1 MKVLVIGKGG
11 REHTLVWKFAQ
22 SNKVK
27 KVYAAP
33 GNDGMKELADLVPI
47 NETDVDKLAAFAAN
61 EKIDIT
67 FVGPEQPLSLGIV
80 NKFQEAGLKIFGPT
94 KEASLIEGSKSFA
107 KNIMEKYNVPTATS
121 KIFTDYDQAVAYI
134 DEVGAPIV
142 IKADGLAAGKGV
154 TVALELGEAKH
165 ALQEMMVHDK
175 FGESGAKVV
184 AEEFLVGE
192 EFSLMAFV
200 NGEKVY
206 PMEISQ
212 DHKRA
217 YDGDNGPNTGGMGAY
232 SPVPQIKKKVV
243 EQAVETILKPVAA
256 GLVKEGTPFT
266 GILYAG
272 LINTVEGPKVIE
284 FNARFGDP
292 ETQVILPRLENDLVD
307 VVMDVLEQKEVALSW
322 SDEAMVGVVLASSGY
337 PEQYDKGN
345 PIDGLE
351 LISPEAL
358 VFHAGTRQRDGQFV
372 NDGGRI
378 LLVAYTGKTIAEAK
392 GLVYKEI
399 GKIACE
405 GSFYRYDI
413 ADKAIELASS

>member
-22 SNKVK
+22 SKKVT

-33 GNDGMKELADLVPI
+33 GNDGMKEFAELVPI
-47 NETDVDKLAAFAAN
+47 NETAIDELAAFASK
-61 EKIDIT
+61 EKIDLT
-67 FVGPEQPLSLGIV
+67 FVGPEQPLALGVV
-80 NKFQEAGLKIFGPT
+80 NKFQAAGLKIFGPT
-94 KEASLIEGSKSFA
+94 KEAALIEGSKSFA
-107 KNIMEKYNVPTATS
+107 KNLMEKYQVPTAAS
-121 KIFTDYDQAVAYI
+121 KIFTDYDQAVAFI

-154 TVALELGEAKH
+154 IVATTVQEAKH
-165 ALQEMMVHDK
+165 GLQEMMIHDK

-184 AEEFLVGE
+184 IEEFLEGE

-200 NGEKVY
+200 NGDNVY

-232 SPVPQIKKKVV
+232 SPVPQIKSVVV
-243 EQAVETILKPVAA
+243 EQAIETILKPIAA
-256 GLVKEGTPFT
+256 GMVKEGTPFT

-272 LINTVEGPKVIE
+272 LINTVVGPKVIE

-292 ETQVILPRLENDLVD
+292 ETQVILPRLENDLAE
-307 VVMDVLEQKEVALSW
+307 VVLDVLEKRQVELNW
-322 SDEAMVGVVLASSGY
+322 SDQAVVGVVLASGGY
-337 PEQYDKGN
+337 PEQYKKGH
-345 PIDGLE
+345 PISGLKS
-351 LISPEAL
+351 ISPEAF
-358 VFHAGTRQRDGQFV
+358 VFHAGTKLKDNQYF

-378 LLVAYTGKTIAEAK
+378 LLVAHFGDSIEEAK
-392 GLVYKEI
+392 DQVYKEI
-399 GKIACE
+399 EKISCE
-405 GSFYRYDI
+405 ASFYRYDI
-413 ADKAIELASS
+413 GEKAIRHASS